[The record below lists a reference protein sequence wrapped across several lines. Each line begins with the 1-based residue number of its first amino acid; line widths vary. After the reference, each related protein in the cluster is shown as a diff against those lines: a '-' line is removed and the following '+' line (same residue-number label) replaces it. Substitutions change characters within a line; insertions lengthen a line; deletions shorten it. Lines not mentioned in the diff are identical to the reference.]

1 MKLPRNLLV
10 HLPGAQTAARKVGF
24 AASISQRGA
33 TRQNFAAATSHK
45 FASLRQRIG
54 VWDLGA
60 WLASLPQLLNRLNA
74 VQQSLTFF
82 LVQAMV
88 PSGLIREPEGVI
100 AWLTALR
107 GRPPGQKERKEIGD
121 NVVIDDDFFAVAKR
135 IRTDLAVDYLVGI
148 TPSMIAGDDEDD
160 GAYWDF
166 FSSGVGRIGLAS
178 SAELRKFAARSG
190 RPLEAYLGMII
201 VAQVLALMSPK
212 IEYHADNGC
221 LFDFNYE
228 RVGIIKSL
236 KNLHIDP
243 PCLEAIPV
251 KHRAAVLSLV
261 RLLRNYPKS

>member
-1 MKLPRNLLV
+1 
-10 HLPGAQTAARKVGF
+10 VGF
-24 AASISQRGA
+24 TASISQHGT
-33 TRQNFAAATSHK
+33 TRENLAAATPHK

-82 LVQAMV
+82 MVQAMV

-100 AWLTALR
+100 AWLTALC
-107 GRPPGQKERKEIGD
+107 GRPPTPKRRKEIAD

-166 FSSGVGRIGLAS
+166 FSSGLGRIGLAS
-178 SAELRKFAARSG
+178 SAELRKFAAKSG

-212 IEYHADNGC
+212 IEYHDDNGC

-243 PCLEAIPV
+243 RCLKAIPV
-251 KHRAAVLSLV
+251 KHRAAALSLV
-261 RLLRNYPKS
+261 RLLRNYPNS